1 MKPDTTWR
9 TLTVI
14 VAIAAT
20 AATVTA
26 SGLSETTATPLPRE
40 GSSPVAAAHHDDMS
54 AYERATAAAEPVRT
68 PATPAEPDR
77 GGSARSPGR
86 TGGPAEPSPSGDA
99 GRSTVLSEPRG
110 DARLDDD
117 VDKAPRAPAQ
127 VRAPATLQVPDLG
140 VESPVVRTS
149 MDASSSIIV
158 PEDVLLT
165 GWFDGS
171 QRLGARHGS
180 TVIVGHRDSAS
191 QGSGALYAIEEL
203 PIGSRITVVGL
214 DGTDYDFTVDSV
226 EFVDKATLPREA
238 PRIFTRSGPYRLV
251 LITCGG
257 DFDASAGSYLS
268 NVIITAAPSSDAG
281 DNR

>member
-1 MKPDTTWR
+1 MKSDTTWR

-26 SGLSETTATPLPRE
+26 SGLSPTTAAPLPRE
-40 GSSPVAAAHHDDMS
+40 GSSRVAAAHYDEMS
-54 AYERATAAAEPVRT
+54 AHERATAAAEPART
-68 PATPAEPDR
+68 RATPAEPS
-77 GGSARSPGR
+77 GS
-86 TGGPAEPSPSGDA
+86 A
-99 GRSTVLSEPRG
+99 GRSTIVSEPRG

-117 VDKAPRAPAQ
+117 AVAPRAPAQ
-127 VRAPATLQVPDLG
+127 VRAPATLQVPDLC

-149 MDASSSIIV
+149 MDASRSIIV

-171 QRLGARHGS
+171 RRLGARQGS

-203 PIGSRITVVGL
+203 SIGSRITVLGL
-214 DGTDYDFTVDSV
+214 DGTAYDFTVDSV

-268 NVIITAAPSSDAG
+268 NVIITAAPASDAG

>member
-1 MKPDTTWR
+1 MKSDTTWR

-26 SGLSETTATPLPRE
+26 SGLSPTTAAPLPRE
-40 GSSPVAAAHHDDMS
+40 GSSPVAAAHYDDMS
-54 AYERATAAAEPVRT
+54 AHERATAAAEPART
-68 PATPAEPDR
+68 RATPAEPDR
-77 GGSARSPGR
+77 GGSAGSPGR
-86 TGGPAEPSPSGDA
+86 TAGSAKPALSGYA
-99 GRSTVLSEPRG
+99 GRSTIVSEPRG

-117 VDKAPRAPAQ
+117 AVAPRAPAQ

-149 MDASSSIIV
+149 MDASRSIIV

-171 QRLGARHGS
+171 RRLGARQGS

-203 PIGSRITVVGL
+203 SIGSRITVLGL
-214 DGTDYDFTVDSV
+214 DGTAYDFTVDSV

-268 NVIITAAPSSDAG
+268 NVIITAAPASDAG